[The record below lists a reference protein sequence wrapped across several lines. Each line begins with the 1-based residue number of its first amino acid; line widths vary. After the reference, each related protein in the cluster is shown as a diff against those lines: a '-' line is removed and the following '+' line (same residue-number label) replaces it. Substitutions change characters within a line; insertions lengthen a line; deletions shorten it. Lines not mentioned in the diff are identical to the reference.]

1 MANIAADGK
10 INLQQPGRLEELCL
24 IKVCLAHQL
33 SQIMML
39 PWFGAGLWGEK
50 EEVYRL

>member
-24 IKVCLAHQL
+24 IKVCLAHQV
-33 SQIMML
+33 SQIMTL
-39 PWFGAGLWGEK
+39 LWFGAGLWGEK
-50 EEVYRL
+50 EEAYRL

>member
-10 INLQQPGRLEELCL
+10 INFQQPGRLEELCL
-24 IKVCLAHQL
+24 IKVCLAHQVP
-33 SQIMML
+33 QITML
-39 PWFGAGLWGEK
+39 LWFGAGLWGEK